1 MSEIASK
8 FRDLMSEGM
17 LYGHHGQYRKE
28 FYDDVVARAKVRKSL
43 RLVLYC
49 GLTPLDSSQLLKEHS
64 PNSIVD
70 SSPTRML
77 SIQDEHGQ
85 PT

>member
-1 MSEIASK
+1 
-8 FRDLMSEGM
+8 MSEGM

-49 GLTPLDSSQLLKEHS
+49 SLTPPDSTQLLKEHS
-64 PNSIVD
+64 RNDIVD